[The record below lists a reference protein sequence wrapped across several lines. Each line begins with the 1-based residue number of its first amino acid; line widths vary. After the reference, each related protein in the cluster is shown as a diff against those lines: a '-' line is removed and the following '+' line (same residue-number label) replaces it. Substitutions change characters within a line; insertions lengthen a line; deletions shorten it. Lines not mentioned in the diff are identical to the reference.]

1 MGKKNIY
8 KPYDNYRYIIKNNK
22 EIIALSTYAG
32 KTVKGIAKCDPRD
45 EFDIEKGKKLA
56 AARCNAKVANK
67 RYRRAEKELAI
78 AQKNLE
84 RARKFYLD
92 KLNYF
97 EDAQCSVANAEGHVL
112 TLKFNYN
119 YDK

>member
-1 MGKKNIY
+1 MDKRNNQELF
-8 KPYDNYRYIIKNNK
+8 DNYRYIINNNK
-22 EIIALSTYAG
+22 IFALSSYAG

-56 AARCNAKVANK
+56 SARCNAKVANK
-67 RYRRAEKELAI
+67 RYQRAEKELAA
-78 AQKNLE
+78 AQENLE

-97 EDAQCSVANAEGHVL
+97 EDAQRKRGNAEASIQ
-112 TLKFNYN
+112 TLIFNYN
-119 YDK
+119 N